1 MRDHPPTSSVTG
13 TDAQRAAEHGGDPH
27 RGGAPSDGNARR
39 FFLPSGPGGCGSPR
53 AAGALSPDDIGIA
66 GGQGRTGG
74 DLLDSRNAL
83 RAVCIGVPVALFV
96 LWLIGGF

>member
-1 MRDHPPTSSVTG
+1 MNIRTNSVTG
-13 TDAQRAAEHGGDPH
+13 TDAQRQSEHGGAQH
-27 RGGAPSDGNARR
+27 RGGAPSQGDARR
-39 FFLPSGPGGCGSPR
+39 FFLPSGPGGLRPV
-53 AAGALSPDDIGIA
+53 GASSTDDEAHRMGLA